1 MATISSTSA
10 PGSRT
15 SQVAIINAATGTQIG
30 NTVTI
35 HGAVSGLRWSTDGTR
50 VFVTTYITTATGA
63 DLSIQGTVLSIL

>member
-1 MATISSTSA
+1 DTATGSPTGATLTLSGALASGVGNPLRVVLSPDGTRALVATISSTSA

-35 HGAVSGLRWSTDGTR
+35 
-50 VFVTTYITTATGA
+50 
-63 DLSIQGTVLSIL
+63 